1 MHLDGGDV
9 AKLNNHQLREIM
21 NVLLAVE
28 ANENGIPLAELELN
42 TREWT
47 SRSFRGRLWSLARS
61 RRAGRGRPGR

>member
-1 MHLDGGDV
+1 
-9 AKLNNHQLREIM
+9 M